1 MNCNEAA
8 PLLPTYG
15 DGELDPMQ
23 SAEVEKHLFTCAE
36 CAARRD
42 EQVALSAR
50 IKRDVP
56 YFPAPPSMRSR
67 IDAVLAGT
75 PGRTRSRPVWDRW
88 RWLGAGALA
97 GSMATVLAWLMG
109 SAVARM
115 ARRDR
120 PRRRSRRRPRP
131 RDAVE
136 SSH

>member
-8 PLLPTYG
+8 PLLPTYS

-23 SAEVEKHLFTCAE
+23 SAEVEKHLLTCAE

-42 EQVALSAR
+42 ERVALSAR

-75 PGRTRSRPVWDRW
+75 RGTTRSRPVWDRW
-88 RWLGAGALA
+88 RWLGAGEIGRAH
-97 GSMATVLAWLMG
+97 V
-109 SAVARM
+109 
-115 ARRDR
+115 
-120 PRRRSRRRPRP
+120 
-131 RDAVE
+131 
-136 SSH
+136 